1 MLGAIIGDKGKAY
14 SYLDEPLKDVIER
27 WELYIAG
34 K

>member
-1 MLGAIIGDKGKAY
+1 MLGAIIGDKEKAY